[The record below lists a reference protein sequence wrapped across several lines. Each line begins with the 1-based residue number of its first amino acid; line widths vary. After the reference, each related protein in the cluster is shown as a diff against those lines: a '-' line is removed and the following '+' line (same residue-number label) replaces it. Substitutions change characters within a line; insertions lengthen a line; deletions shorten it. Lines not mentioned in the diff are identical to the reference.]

1 MQNAKLRQLDGE
13 WIERVNSWVL
23 EAGILNEDIEANVRN
38 AFARVPRASFVEE
51 RYESQALQDV
61 DLPLPHGQWL
71 TRPSILIRMMALIN
85 LQKRMRV
92 LELGFG
98 SGYLCAVMAAA
109 GAQVFGLETVG
120 AFAQSSRKHLDA
132 LGHHGV
138 VVRRGD
144 GKKGWSEVGR
154 FDAIVVSYPI
164 SNDLDL
170 PLSQLSANGALV
182 AAVVSEGI
190 LRLTVWKRTPDS
202 FKRVV
207 FEEVELR

>member
-1 MQNAKLRQLDGE
+1 MHNAKLKELDSE
-13 WIERVNSWVL
+13 WIEQVNSWVL
-23 EAGILNEDIEANVRN
+23 ETGILNEDIEANIRN
-38 AFARVPRASFVEE
+38 AFSRVPRALFAEE
-51 RYESQALQDV
+51 KYGAQALQDV

-85 LQKRMRV
+85 LQKRMRI

-120 AFAQSSRKHLDA
+120 SFAQSSRKHLDG

-144 GKKGWSEVGR
+144 GKKGWPEVGP
-154 FDAIVVSYPI
+154 FDAIVVSYPVT
-164 SNDLDL
+164 NDLDL
-170 PLSQLSANGALV
+170 PLSQLSVHGTLI
-182 AAVVSEGI
+182 AAVASEGVS
-190 LRLTVWKRTPDS
+190 RLTVWNRTADS
-202 FKRVV
+202 YKRVV